1 MRSGVLFL
9 RLEPDWVDGPTQ
21 YHRKRIFVITPHERL
36 VENRFLLSSCDCL
49 MTSNYS
55 IPVDKDISHEIWK
68 TGSCE
73 YISRLEDER
82 NLGVEIQL
90 PFITKIMEDHKE
102 NFTIIPIY
110 VGLIEFKN
118 ISWFAMKLMPYF
130 KDKTNLFIFSL
141 SLTHWGSIYG
151 FDKLNESKPTVLDT
165 IKEHDICA
173 IEALKTLNFKA
184 FDLQI
189 SLAKTPLPDFPVWGI
204 FLKLAQTLLNEEE
217 YRCRKLPDAEFF
229 KAYQEVGELK
239 VHGLAWSLPDLTKD
253 RSSISFV
260 SASFRRELLEEQ
272 MNWPSM
278 HLQRISNCVVKSYDT
293 NNALILLNYRR
304 RRVRIH
310 TDSAQEHDPPSD
322 PIASQSYF
330 ALTINLYPTMKKPRR
345 VTCALISNTL
355 KILSSK

>member
-1 MRSGVLFL
+1 MVRRCFEDLVSICHRERALTHDAHMYKENPRDLCLEVAGLLQLAPSLPSDEIRTIIVPNNAL
-9 RLEPDWVDGPTQ
+9 RYTGGIMAEAYAQICPINI
-21 YHRKRIFVITPHERL
+21 KRIFVITPHERL

-260 SASFRRELLEEQ
+260 SASFRRYFKKCWTGPPNPCGE
-272 MNWPSM
+272 MD
-278 HLQRISNCVVKSYDT
+278 KSC
-293 NNALILLNYRR
+293 
-304 RRVRIH
+304 
-310 TDSAQEHDPPSD
+310 P
-322 PIASQSYF
+322 
-330 ALTINLYPTMKKPRR
+330 
-345 VTCALISNTL
+345 
-355 KILSSK
+355 